1 MPKTSPLAA
10 FLKGSVNVSNSNSP
24 GTSTNVRITRSSRR
38 RQNNEVNE
46 TITVDNVELSGDRNN
61 QSVVIMDVE
70 NSVLN
75 DIRIDNVVEIIEE
88 VQYQDNNTINL
99 EDSVANRN
107 DNNSTNNLVEV
118 IEDGHS
124 PDNDTIN
131 LEDSVALE
139 VETQNDEE
147 MNEGVASVS
156 VVDLTEGQ
164 DFLQDFHASFSPPVT
179 RRQLPSSDII
189 NVIDLTDSPTPSTS
203 SVLPNVSQPKS
214 SSENQ
219 ISGCSICLDTYVEIK
234 DAGKTIV
241 STTCGH
247 VFCDTC
253 LKSSLKNN
261 GSQCPVCR
269 KKLRKGDYHPIY
281 L

>member
-10 FLKGSVNVSNSNSP
+10 FLKGSVNVSNTNAP

-107 DNNSTNNLVEV
+107 ENNSANNLVEV

-139 VETQNDEE
+139 AEAQND
-147 MNEGVASVS
+147 EGVASVS
-156 VVDLTEGQ
+156 VVDLTDG
-164 DFLQDFHASFSPPVT
+164 QDFHASFSPPIT

-203 SVLPNVSQPKS
+203 SVLPNVTQPKS
-214 SSENQ
+214 SSANQ

-253 LKSSLKNN
+253 LQSSLKNN